1 MEIKYDEFIKRLT
14 VSVRLSM
21 TVDLSDDLDI
31 TDIELR
37 DDIDRYLG
45 SNDGPFITKADF
57 ELKIEEGLS
66 DLMIMYSNE
75 WKVNCS
81 NCDES
86 GEEECSDCEGTG
98 EKNNEGECDTCDGE
112 GVLECNVC
120 NCSGQLTL
128 ADAMYIRKIP
138 QFKQSWDLTELND
151 EWTDD
156 KYILSNELDEIS
168 LDSYYEMIDA

>member
-21 TVDLSDDLDI
+21 TDDLSDWLDI

-37 DDIDRYLG
+37 DDIDKYLAI
-45 SNDGPFITKADF
+45 NDDNVTKADF

-120 NCSGQLTL
+120 NGSGQLTL
-128 ADAMYIRKIP
+128 ANAMDNWKIP